1 MHSQLLLR
9 AWQAVALIC
18 AAIAT
23 ALLLANLAHAF
34 RIVVPGAQGFLG
46 YDAAPSHL
54 DHSSA
59 HRIIGFEAESSLPSA
74 GVVTGDLVVDPPR
87 GTFRDGETVRLQV
100 AHQGT
105 VRNVEVKAARIDR
118 LSTPVQN
125 ALDFGL
131 DILVLLLGL
140 MIALR
145 RRRDLGA
152 LVLACV
158 FFLAAAGLVPQALP
172 AGRLAGA
179 MDLWE
184 TISVA
189 VVLPILAYFTLVFEG
204 GYQSRARVPILRAI
218 VSVGAAAGASA
229 LAMAPYF
236 LGRVWLAPD
245 FLLLAARIAAE
256 FLGVVLCVL
265 AFTDTWRHVEA
276 ERRERLRWLFVGFGF
291 GLLNFCMFVV
301 FGATGITAATAV
313 GAGVVSDAL
322 VATAM
327 LILAYAIL
335 RHRVI
340 DVGFAVNRALVF
352 AAFTGLLLVSF
363 GIVEWLVEH
372 FVRFASHE
380 RSMLLD
386 GTIAVA
392 LYLVF
397 HRARHWI
404 ERLVERVF
412 FNSWHLKQAALQRF
426 MDIAPNFSHPDALI
440 DALLAA
446 VDAYAGSCGSGL
458 YWRNEAGCFVQDRS
472 TLEPLPRELDADVRE
487 IVELRTFRVPVR
499 LSDEQGLAPA
509 ALAFPMTRRSE
520 LVGFLVVGRKTDRQV
535 YRVDE
540 IANLARTA
548 QQVGADLYT
557 LRLEQL
563 QRAMAGSLSLA
574 PESRRIAPHPVSGSR
589 AS

>member
-1 MHSQLLLR
+1 MHSRSLLR
-9 AWQAVALIC
+9 AWQTVALIC
-18 AAIAT
+18 AAVAA
-23 ALLLANLAHAF
+23 ALLLTNLAHSF

-46 YDAAPSHL
+46 YDAAPTHL
-54 DHSSA
+54 DKRSA
-59 HRIIGFEAESSLPSA
+59 HRITGFEAESPLLSA
-74 GVVTGDLVVDPPR
+74 GVEAGDLIVDPPR
-87 GTFRDGETVRLQV
+87 GTFLEGETVRLQV
-100 AHQGT
+100 AHQGA
-105 VRNVEVKAARIDR
+105 VRNVEVRATRIDR

-158 FFLAAAGLVPQALP
+158 FFLTAAGLVPQALP

-179 MDLWE
+179 MDLCQS
-184 TISVA
+184 ISLVVA
-189 VVLPILAYFTLVFEG
+189 LPTLAYFSLAFEG
-204 GYQSRARVPILRAI
+204 GYQSRARGSILRAI

-229 LAMAPYF
+229 LVMAPYYF
-236 LGRVWLAPD
+236 GRVWLPPE
-245 FLLLAARIAAE
+245 FLLRGARVTAE
-256 FLGVVLCVL
+256 FLGVVLCVM

-291 GLLNFCMFVV
+291 GLVNFCMFVV
-301 FGATGITAATAV
+301 FGATGLTAAAAV
-313 GAGVVSDAL
+313 SAGLVSDAL
-322 VATAM
+322 VAAAM

-363 GIVEWLVEH
+363 GIVEWLVDH
-372 FVRFASHE
+372 LVRFGNRE
-380 RSMLLD
+380 RSVLLD

-412 FNSWHLKQAALQRF
+412 FSSWHLKQAALQRF
-426 MDIAPNFSHPDALI
+426 VDMAPNFSQPEALV

-446 VDAYAGSCGSGL
+446 ADAYVGSCGSGL
-458 YWRNEAGCFVQDRS
+458 YWRDEAGRFIRNHS
-472 TLEPLPRELDADVRE
+472 TLESLPRELDADVGV
-487 IVELRTFRVPVR
+487 IVEMKTFRAPVHLTDDLR
-499 LSDEQGLAPA
+499 LAPA
-509 ALAFPMTRRSE
+509 VLALPMTRRSE
-520 LVGFLVVGRKTDRQV
+520 LIGFLVVGKKIDRQV

-548 QQVGADLYT
+548 QQVGSELYA
-557 LRLEQL
+557 LRLERL
-563 QRAMAGSLSLA
+563 CAMARSPSSA
-574 PESRRIAPHPVSGSR
+574 PESQRVARV
-589 AS
+589 